1 MGWTGGKFSYDMVI
15 IFKTSS
21 KFHNCY
27 KRSIRLGSSVFIPN
41 GESLLLPIIE
51 KIVLQNSNV

>member
-1 MGWTGGKFSYDMVI
+1 MGWTGGKFSYDLVI

-27 KRSIRLGSSVFIPN
+27 KRSIYIGSSVFIPN

>member
-1 MGWTGGKFSYDMVI
+1 MGWTGGKFSYDLVI

-27 KRSIRLGSSVFIPN
+27 KDSSRMGLSVFIDN

-51 KIVLQNSNV
+51 KIVLQNFNV

>member
-1 MGWTGGKFSYDMVI
+1 MI

-27 KRSIRLGSSVFIPN
+27 KHSSYMGSSVFMPN

>member
-1 MGWTGGKFSYDMVI
+1 MGYIGGKFSYDQVI

-21 KFHNCY
+21 KFHNCC
-27 KRSIRLGSSVFIPN
+27 KRSVRLSSSVFIPN